1 MRLGSFITTA
11 ILGACFAH
19 GIWAAGET
27 TPPTTANVAF
37 EAKPDTVAK
46 RGLNPNARQAAPTAL
61 DAQKNPRV
69 YEISK
74 QLRCLVC
81 QNENI
86 ADSNADLA
94 IDLRKE
100 VIAQVEAGKTND
112 EIIQFMV
119 ERYGDYVLYK
129 PPFKFKTIL
138 LWCGPLVFIVIALAM
153 MIRLQRQRR
162 QATQERSQSFNQEQ
176 EEYYR
181 RILRGEISFIEGQ
194 WRDVQDM
201 KEKA

>member
-1 MRLGSFITTA
+1 MRFSSLLTT
-11 ILGACFAH
+11 LVLSACFAQ
-19 GIWAAGET
+19 GIWAAGDA
-27 TPPTTANVAF
+27 TPPTNASVAF
-37 EAKPDTVAK
+37 EATPDALAQRK
-46 RGLNPNARQAAPTAL
+46 LNPNARQAQPTAL

-100 VIAQVEAGKTND
+100 VIAQVNAGKTDD

-138 LWCGPLVFIVIALAM
+138 LWCGPLLFVIVALAM
-153 MIRLQRQRR
+153 IIRLQRQRR
-162 QATQERSQSFNQEQ
+162 QSTQERSQSFDADQED
-176 EEYYR
+176 YYR
-181 RILRGEISFIEGQ
+181 RILRGEIQFIEGE
-194 WRDVQDM
+194 WRDRQDS
-201 KEKA
+201 KEKV